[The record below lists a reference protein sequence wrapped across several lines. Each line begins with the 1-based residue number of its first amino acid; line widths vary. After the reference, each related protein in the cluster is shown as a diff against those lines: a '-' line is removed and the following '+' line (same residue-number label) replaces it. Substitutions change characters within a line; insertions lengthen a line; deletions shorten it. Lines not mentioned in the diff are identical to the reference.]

1 MYLCSPTS
9 VKSEPLRSMTH
20 AAAVKIFYSHDI
32 LIKLTAVLAAFWY
45 AEKTSQEAG

>member
-1 MYLCSPTS
+1 MR
-9 VKSEPLRSMTH
+9 SENFLASSIP
-20 AAAVKIFYSHDI
+20 ISHDI